1 MIEKTFVKRTSP
13 KYWLW
18 MAFLAALI
26 VVGFAA
32 YMYQMIEGFQVTGM
46 SRDISWG
53 LYIGHLTFFVGVAA
67 GGVMIV
73 LPYYFH
79 DAKMYG
85 RITVIGEFLAIAAL
99 VMALL
104 FVVVDIGAPMKLLNV
119 YLHWTP
125 HSMLSWDSVVIPL
138 YLIINLIVG
147 YQVLQAENKGVPY
160 KRWVRNLALISVPVA
175 FSIHI
180 VTAFL
185 YAGLPSRHYF
195 LTAVLPAKF
204 LASAFATGPALIILI
219 CFLLKALT
227 GFEPGEKAIKTLATT
242 AIYGYIATLIM
253 IGSEFFT
260 AFYSNVPGHKV
271 ALTYL
276 FVGYHGY
283 NRFVPLMW
291 FFVLCVVVA
300 LVLLVPTKTRY
311 NKTALTIGAIAIFLS
326 MYIEKGLTFIIAGLS
341 ENPFG
346 GITDYIPTL
355 PEILIIIGVFAI
367 GIFILSL
374 LLKMVAVVK
383 YDKDEGAFPDKP
395 DRSRLAYRLND
406 QAGTYVDTRP
416 VPEPEPEPEADPDL
430 AAEATVDPD
439 VDAQGTNPATS

>member
-13 KYWLW
+13 KYWVW

-32 YMYQMIEGFQVTGM
+32 YIYQMTQGFAVTGM

-104 FVVVDIGAPMKLLNV
+104 FVVVDVGAPMKMLNV

-125 HSMLSWDSVVIPL
+125 HSMLCWDAVVIPL

-160 KRWVRNLALISVPVA
+160 KRWVRNMALISVPVA

-227 GFEPGEKAIKTLATT
+227 GFNAGEKAIKTLATT
-242 AIYGYIATLIM
+242 AIYAYIATLIM

-283 NRFVPLMW
+283 SRFVPLMW
-291 FFVLCVVVA
+291 FFVVCVVAA
-300 LVLLVPTKTRY
+300 LLLLVPTKTRY
-311 NKTALTIGAIAIFLS
+311 KPATLIIGSAAIFMS

-346 GITDYIPTL
+346 HITDYIPTV

-383 YDKDEGAFPDKP
+383 YDKDEGAYPNKP
-395 DRSRLAYRLND
+395 DRKRLAYRLN
-406 QAGTYVDTRP
+406 QEAGTYVDTRP
-416 VPEPEPEPEADPDL
+416 QPEPEVPAEPEPEAD
-430 AAEATVDPD
+430 
-439 VDAQGTNPATS
+439 AQATS

>member
-13 KYWLW
+13 KYWAW
-18 MAFLAALI
+18 MLGLAVLI
-26 VVGFAA
+26 VIGVAA
-32 YMYQMIEGFQVTGM
+32 YLYQMIQGFQVTGM
-46 SRDISWG
+46 SRDICWG

-79 DAKMYG
+79 DVKMYG

-99 VMALL
+99 IMALL
-104 FVVVDIGAPMKLLNV
+104 FVVVDVGAPMKMLNV
-119 YLHWTP
+119 YLYWTP
-125 HSMLSWDSVVIPL
+125 QSMLCWDAVVIPL
-138 YLIINLIVG
+138 YLIINLVVG
-147 YQVLQAENKGVPY
+147 YQVLQAENKGLHY
-160 KRWVRNLALISVPVA
+160 KKWVRNLALFSVPVA

-227 GFEPGEKAIKTLATT
+227 GFDAGEKAIKALATT
-242 AIYGYIATLIM
+242 AIYAYIATLIM
-253 IGSEFFT
+253 LMGEFFT
-260 AFYSNVPGHKV
+260 AFYSNVPGHKA

-276 FVGYHGY
+276 FRGLHGH
-283 NRFVPLMW
+283 NSFVPIMMV
-291 FFVLCVVVA
+291 FVACVIVT
-300 LVLLVPTKTRY
+300 LVFLLPTKFRY
-311 NKTALTIGAIAIFLS
+311 NKNTLIAGCAALFLS
-326 MYIEKGLTFIIAGLS
+326 MYIEKGLTFIIGGLS

-346 GITDYIPTL
+346 HITTYVPTL
-355 PEILIIIGVFAI
+355 PEIAIIIGIFAI

-374 LLKMVAVVK
+374 LLKMIVVVK
-383 YDKDEGAFPDKP
+383 YDRDEEAFPVKE
-395 DRSRLAYRLND
+395 DRKNLAYNVNK
-406 QAGTYVDTRP
+406 ANGTYVDTRP
-416 VPEPEPEPEADPDL
+416 VPEPEVEAEDVLAQPEA
-430 AAEATVDPD
+430 E
-439 VDAQGTNPATS
+439 